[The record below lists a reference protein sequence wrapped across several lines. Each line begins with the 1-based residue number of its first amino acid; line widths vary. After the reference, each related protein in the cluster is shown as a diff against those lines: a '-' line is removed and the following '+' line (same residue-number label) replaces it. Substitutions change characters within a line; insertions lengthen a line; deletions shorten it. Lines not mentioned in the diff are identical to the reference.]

1 MAKNKKQKTNIA
13 DLVALDNAYGRKL
26 DTKRVLKIAMVPA
39 FYMLIIFTM
48 FKFNIWLSLA
58 GFIGGY
64 LFGYLYKMPRE
75 IKQDYVMDGYA
86 ERNRSINLLTQN
98 LMDNNK
104 TIIQAIQVAKSRA
117 NGEFKQDLSRLEAII
132 LNHASSLD
140 VHNAFQTIADKYKE
154 DVIFGL
160 FIEQLETAIYD
171 GRQPG
176 REGSSVFKNIKNQH
190 NAFFNEYKGFYAD
203 RKNALK
209 ENHFMLNAVL
219 GLGIMVSISAVFMS
233 QPDAKTS
240 IAQQNMQAKIANY
253 RDQANDRTTKA
264 QKIQSEINDGTI
276 SDKKPKL
283 TTYQLAQLNSEKDA
297 EQNSANEL
305 TKKADSLDRK
315 DKATKYKKDSSF
327 DRFKAGFNKYGKYFF
342 KATTGTVTFVM
353 FSVAI
358 VLIELKFYKQFYDDS
373 VSTI

>member
-1 MAKNKKQKTNIA
+1 
-13 DLVALDNAYGRKL
+13 
-26 DTKRVLKIAMVPA
+26 
-39 FYMLIIFTM
+39 
-48 FKFNIWLSLA
+48 
-58 GFIGGY
+58 
-64 LFGYLYKMPRE
+64 
-75 IKQDYVMDGYA
+75 
-86 ERNRSINLLTQN
+86 
-98 LMDNNK
+98 
-104 TIIQAIQVAKSRA
+104 
-117 NGEFKQDLSRLEAII
+117 
-132 LNHASSLD
+132 
-140 VHNAFQTIADKYKE
+140 
-154 DVIFGL
+154 
-160 FIEQLETAIYD
+160 
-171 GRQPG
+171 
-176 REGSSVFKNIKNQH
+176 
-190 NAFFNEYKGFYAD
+190 
-203 RKNALK
+203 
-209 ENHFMLNAVL
+209 MLNAVL

-253 RDQANDRTTKA
+253 RDQANDHTTKA